1 MGNVREIRRLWL
13 NAQSDF
19 QGLLNTQ
26 MRRVR
31 FVAQCIYDQNLYER
45 YKIDNCIRNTAA
57 IAEVSDE
64 FFSAARQEIAVYD
77 SILVR
82 HGYMR
87 ELHSAEHKRTS

>member
-31 FVAQCIYDQNLYER
+31 FVAQCIYDQNLYVR

-57 IAEVSDE
+57 IAEVTTS
-64 FFSAARQEIAVYD
+64 FSPP
-77 SILVR
+77 
-82 HGYMR
+82 R
-87 ELHSAEHKRTS
+87 EKR